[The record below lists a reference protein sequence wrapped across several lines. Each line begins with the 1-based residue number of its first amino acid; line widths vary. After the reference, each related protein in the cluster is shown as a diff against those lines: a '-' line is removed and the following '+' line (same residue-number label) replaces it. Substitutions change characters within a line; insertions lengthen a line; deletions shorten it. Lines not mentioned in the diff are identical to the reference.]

1 MPDNGY
7 AWWYIDGVSHD
18 GDFGI
23 TIIAFI
29 GSVFSPYY
37 KAARRRSFVNPEDYC
52 AINVAL
58 YGVRGRRWA
67 MTERS
72 SPMLTRTRDQFT
84 LGPSSL
90 SYDGTNLI
98 IDICETAFPFLAPVR
113 GRVRVRPK
121 TMPARSFALDEAGRH
136 VWQPIAPMA
145 DIEVE
150 MQSPQLSWRGHG
162 YLDHNRG
169 LEPIEDGFH
178 AWEWA
183 RMQGHKR
190 SLIHFDMQPQSGCR
204 DHLTFAFDEK
214 GTITPFS
221 APERRLLRRGFWG
234 MSRHM
239 RSETQPQLI
248 RTFEDAPFYTRNM
261 VRARIDGEEMTGV
274 HESLSLKKF
283 RSPIVQKMLP
293 FRMPRAGH
301 SRRFF

>member
-37 KAARRRSFVNPEDYC
+37 KAARRNAFVNPENYC

-72 SPMLTRTRDQFT
+72 SPMLTRSRDEFV
-84 LGPSSL
+84 LGPSHL
-90 SYDGTNLI
+90 SFDGTHLNI
-98 IDICETAFPFLAPVR
+98 EISETAFPLISPVR
-113 GRVRVRPK
+113 GRVRITPK
-121 TMPARSFALDEAGRH
+121 IMPARSFALDEAGRH
-136 VWQPIAPMA
+136 IWQPIAPMA

-150 MQSPQLSWRGHG
+150 MEAPKLSWHGHG
-162 YLDHNRG
+162 YVDHNRG

-183 RMQGHKR
+183 RMQGDQR
-190 SLIHFDMQPQSGCR
+190 SLIHFDMQPRAGHTE
-204 DHLTFAFDEK
+204 HLSFAFHDD
-214 GTITPFS
+214 GRIAPFH
-221 APERRLLRRGFWG
+221 APQRKNMRRGFWG
-234 MSRHM
+234 MNRVT
-239 RSETQPQLI
+239 RSETRPELI

-261 VRARIDGEEMTGV
+261 IKSRLEGEDMTGV
-274 HESLSLKKF
+274 HESLSLDKF
-283 RSPIVQKMLP
+283 SSPIVQKMLP
-293 FRMPRAGH
+293 FRMPRAGA